1 MVNKPDG
8 KKSLPDMDMNHNP
21 VWDVLDGKVIP
32 EKKAKNKTKV
42 KKKKP
47 SEMDEEI
54 DYYFSELEKEEQEEI
69 LEEEVSKRKI
79 SFSTWF
85 YIISGILVVL
95 ITSLLLVIVL
105 NYDKMTVSTNAMASQ
120 VVKSDQVMYKPDV
133 DINRFNVVLVDN
145 NGKEDLLRV
154 IGMPGDRLE
163 MKNDV
168 LMINNAIYDE
178 VYLKEN
184 YVDFK
189 LQDNNLKEPYTTN
202 FSVADISKA
211 KKHNNFVPENQYI
224 LLGDNRGKASDSRTN
239 GFYDK
244 SAIKGIVV
252 MKVWPLSDLGP
263 IE

>member
-21 VWDVLDGKVIP
+21 VWDVLDGKVMP

-54 DYYFSELEKEEQEEI
+54 DYYFSELEKEEPKENY
-69 LEEEVSKRKI
+69 EEEAPKRKI
-79 SFSTWF
+79 SFSTLF

-95 ITSLLLVIVL
+95 IMSLLLVIVL

-168 LMINNAIYDE
+168 LMINNAI
-178 VYLKEN
+178 
-184 YVDFK
+184 
-189 LQDNNLKEPYTTN
+189 
-202 FSVADISKA
+202 
-211 KKHNNFVPENQYI
+211 
-224 LLGDNRGKASDSRTN
+224 
-239 GFYDK
+239 
-244 SAIKGIVV
+244 
-252 MKVWPLSDLGP
+252 
-263 IE
+263 